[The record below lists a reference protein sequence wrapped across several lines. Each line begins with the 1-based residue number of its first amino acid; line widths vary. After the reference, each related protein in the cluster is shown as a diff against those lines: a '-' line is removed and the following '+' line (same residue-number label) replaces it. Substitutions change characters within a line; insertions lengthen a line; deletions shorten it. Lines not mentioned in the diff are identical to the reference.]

1 MLVKGLL
8 AVLPVVCEA
17 YHYGFA
23 GGGQNRWECLHFKSL
38 RIEVA

>member
-23 GGGQNRWECLHFKSL
+23 GGGKTAGSVCIL
-38 RIEVA
+38 RV

>member
-23 GGGQNRWECLHFKSL
+23 GGGAKPLGVF
-38 RIEVA
+38 AF

>member
-23 GGGQNRWECLHFKSL
+23 WGGGKTAGSVCIL
-38 RIEVA
+38 RV